1 MEKQL
6 FGSIET
12 RQGKAF
18 AMMCCDEDRPD
29 EIMLHWWG
37 VPETHAVAVLG
48 RRVAQRGN
56 VSEFQAAKLFT
67 LNQHGNVF
75 EPPVGERA
83 QRLMLS
89 TRAMLKATR
98 SGMSG
103 TWLDADGPGGKISL
117 KPLPSRGGLADV
129 HQCASWN
136 EFKQW
141 AGRVRTEGAVAFRG
155 HGSHAFRLETS
166 LYRAGRTQLG
176 RYCAETLPL
185 FHSHVE
191 AVTNRRLNPGDSA
204 DYSTLLGLAQHHG
217 LPTPLLD
224 WTDSPYIAA
233 FFAFSDALENR
244 SSRPNAT
251 RVRVYGLTRSFV
263 ERFSPPIVTVPFL
276 EPYVCFLQVSP
287 RDNPRL
293 YAQQG
298 RFLASNVGN
307 IEQFICN
314 IERHYEARYLMAA
327 EVPVSFASEA
337 LEDLA
342 FMGLTAASLFPGL
355 DGVCRMMRHA
365 MVFRR
370 EALPTPARPSE
381 GKEMADAEKSE

>member
-12 RQGKAF
+12 RLGKAF

-29 EIMLHWWG
+29 DIMLHWWG
-37 VPETHAVAVLG
+37 VPGQPAVAAWG
-48 RRVAQRGN
+48 KRVAQRGD
-56 VSEFQAAKLFT
+56 VSDFQAVKFFS
-67 LNQHGNVF
+67 HDERGNVI
-75 EPPVGERA
+75 ESPLDEQA
-83 QRLMLS
+83 QRLMRS
-89 TRAMLKATR
+89 TLATLKTTR
-98 SGMSG
+98 NGMSG
-103 TWLDADGPGGKISL
+103 VWKDADEQSGKISL
-117 KPLPSRGGLADV
+117 KPLASRDGVADI
-129 HQCASWN
+129 HQCASWDD
-136 EFKQW
+136 FKHW
-141 AGRVRTEGAVAFRG
+141 VARVRADGAVAFRG

-176 RYCAETLPL
+176 RYCADTLPR

-191 AVTNRRLNPGDSA
+191 AVTNRRLNLGDSA

-224 WTDSPYIAA
+224 WTDSPYIAS

-251 RVRVYGLTRSFV
+251 RVRVYGLTRSFI
-263 ERFSPPIVTVPFL
+263 ERFSPPIVTLPFL
-276 EPYVCFLQVSP
+276 QPYVCFLQVSP

-298 RFLASNVGN
+298 RFLVSNVGN
-307 IEQFICN
+307 IEQFVCN
-314 IERHYEARYLMAA
+314 IERQLGTQYLMAA
-327 EVPVSFASEA
+327 EIPISFASEA

-342 FMGLTAASLFPGL
+342 FMGVTAASLFPGL
-355 DGVCRMMRHA
+355 DGVCRMMRHSMA
-365 MVFRR
+365 FRQ
-370 EALPTPARPSE
+370 EALPVPAKPSE
-381 GKEMADAEKSE
+381 GIESVASVR

>member
-1 MEKQL
+1 MDKQL

-12 RQGKAF
+12 RQGRAT
-18 AMMCCDEDRPD
+18 AMMCSDDDRPED
-29 EIMLHWWG
+29 IMLHWWG
-37 VPETHAVAVLG
+37 AGNQSAPVAVWA
-48 RRVAQRGN
+48 RRTAQRAN
-56 VSEFQAAKLFT
+56 VAEFQVVKLFSHDERG
-67 LNQHGNVF
+67 QVI
-75 EPPVGERA
+75 EPSVDENTR
-83 QRLMLS
+83 RLMLS
-89 TRAMLKATR
+89 TRASLKTTR
-98 SGMSG
+98 SGING
-103 TWLDADGPGGKISL
+103 TWQDADGFGGRISV
-117 KPLPSRGGLADV
+117 KPLTSRGGVADV
-129 HQCASWN
+129 HQCASWD

-141 AGRVRTEGAVAFRG
+141 AGRVRADGAVAFRG
-155 HGSHAFRLETS
+155 HGSHGFRLETS

-176 RYCAETLPL
+176 RYCAETLPR

-191 AVTNRRLNPGDSA
+191 AVTNRRLNLGDSS

-244 SSRPNAT
+244 SARPNAT
-251 RVRVYGLTRSFV
+251 RVRVYGLTRAFV
-263 ERFSPPIVTVPFL
+263 EQFSLPTVTIPFL
-276 EPYVCFLQVSP
+276 QPYICFLQVSP

-298 RFLASNVGN
+298 RFLVSNVGN

-314 IERHYEARYLMAA
+314 VEANTGTRFLMAA

-365 MVFRR
+365 MTFQR
-370 EALPTPARPSE
+370 EAIPTPARPSD
-381 GKEMADAEKSE
+381 GSCPS

>member
-1 MEKQL
+1 MERQL
-6 FGSIET
+6 FGTIET
-12 RQGKAF
+12 RQGKAH

-29 EIMLHWWG
+29 DMMIHWWG
-37 VPETHAVAVLG
+37 VAGQPAVAAWA
-48 RRVAQRGN
+48 RRVGQRDGA
-56 VSEFQAAKLFT
+56 SEYQAVKFFSHDENGQVIESRLDEKAR
-67 LNQHGNVF
+67 Q
-75 EPPVGERA
+75 
-83 QRLMLS
+83 LMLS
-89 TRAMLKATR
+89 TRASLKATKY
-98 SGMSG
+98 GMAG
-103 TWLDADGPGGKISL
+103 TWQDADGPGGKISL
-117 KPLPSRGGLADV
+117 RPLASRGGLADI
-129 HQCASWN
+129 HQCASWE

-141 AGRVRTEGAVAFRG
+141 TLRVRADGAVAFRG
-155 HGSHAFRLETS
+155 HGSNSFRLETS

-191 AVTNRRLNPGDSA
+191 AVTNRRLNQGDSA
-204 DYSTLLGLAQHHG
+204 DFSTLLGLAQHHG

-244 SSRPNAT
+244 SVRSITT
-251 RVRVYGLTRSFV
+251 RVRVYALTRPFI
-263 ERFSPPIVTVPFL
+263 ERFSPRIVTLPFL

-298 RFLASNVGN
+298 RFLVSNIGN

-314 IERHYEARYLMAA
+314 IERHFETRYLLAA
-327 EVPVSFASEA
+327 EIPVAFASEA

-342 FMGLTAASLFPGL
+342 FMGVTAASLFPGL
-355 DGVCRMMRHA
+355 DGVCRMMRHSMA
-365 MVFRR
+365 FRR
-370 EALPTPARPSE
+370 EALPVPAKPIE
-381 GKEMADAEKSE
+381 GMGSGASGR

>member
-6 FGSIET
+6 FGTIET
-12 RQGKAF
+12 RPGKAS

-29 EIMLHWWG
+29 DVMLHWWG
-37 VPETHAVAVLG
+37 VTGQPTVAVRA
-48 RRVAQRGN
+48 RRVAQRGEA
-56 VSEFQAAKLFT
+56 SEFQAVKLFS
-67 LNQHGNVF
+67 HDEKGKVM
-75 EPPVGERA
+75 EPPVDENTR
-83 QRLMLS
+83 RLMLS
-89 TRAMLKATR
+89 TRATLKSTK
-98 SGMSG
+98 SGMTG

-117 KPLPSRGGLADV
+117 KPLASRGSLADV
-129 HQCASWN
+129 HQCASWD

-141 AGRVRTEGAVAFRG
+141 AGRVRADGAVAFRG

-166 LYRAGRTQLG
+166 FCRAGRTQLG
-176 RYCAETLPL
+176 RYCADTLPR

-191 AVTNRRLNPGDSA
+191 AVTNRRLNLGDPS
-204 DYSTLLGLAQHHG
+204 DYSTLLGLAQHYG

-263 ERFSPPIVTVPFL
+263 DRFSPPIVTLPFL
-276 EPYVCFLQVSP
+276 EPYACFLQVSP

-298 RFLASNVGN
+298 RFLVSNVGN

-314 IERHYEARYLMAA
+314 MERHFETRFLMAA

-342 FMGLTAASLFPGL
+342 FMGVTAASLFPGL
-355 DGVCRMMRHA
+355 DGVCRMMRHS
-365 MVFRR
+365 MTFRR

-381 GKEMADAEKSE
+381 GKGIEDETE

>member
-1 MEKQL
+1 MDKQL

-18 AMMCCDEDRPD
+18 AMLCSDEDRPD
-29 EIMLHWWG
+29 DIMLHWWG
-37 VPETHAVAVLG
+37 IDGQPAVAVWG
-48 RRVAQRGN
+48 RRITQRGN
-56 VSEFQAAKLFT
+56 IAEFQAVKFLSHD
-67 LNQHGNVF
+67 NRGQVI
-75 EPPVGERA
+75 EPPVDEDMR
-83 QRLMLS
+83 RLILS
-89 TRAMLKATR
+89 TRASLKTTR
-98 SGMSG
+98 AGKSG
-103 TWLDADGPGGKISL
+103 TWKDADGPGGKISL
-117 KPLPSRGGLADV
+117 KPLASRGGVADV
-129 HQCASWN
+129 YQCASWDD
-136 EFKQW
+136 FKQW
-141 AGRVRTEGAVAFRG
+141 AGRVRASGAVAFRG
-155 HGSHAFRLETS
+155 HGSHTFKLETS

-176 RYCAETLPL
+176 RYCADTLPR

-191 AVTNRRLNPGDSA
+191 AVTNRRLNSADSS

-251 RVRVYGLTRSFV
+251 RVRVYGLTRAFV
-263 ERFSPPIVTVPFL
+263 EQFSPPIVTIPFL
-276 EPYVCFLQVSP
+276 QPYVSFLQVSP

-298 RFLASNVGN
+298 RFLVSNVGN

-314 IERHYEARYLMAA
+314 MEGHFQTRFLMAA

-355 DGVCRMMRHA
+355 DGVCRMMRHE
-365 MVFRR
+365 MTFQR
-370 EALPTPARPSE
+370 EAIPTPAKPSE
-381 GKEMADAEKSE
+381 GSCTPSIGQG

>member
-1 MEKQL
+1 MSEYQ
-6 FGSIET
+6 
-12 RQGKAF
+12 AF
-18 AMMCCDEDRPD
+18 
-29 EIMLHWWG
+29 
-37 VPETHAVAVLG
+37 
-48 RRVAQRGN
+48 
-56 VSEFQAAKLFT
+56 KLFS
-67 LNQHGNVF
+67 HD
-75 EPPVGERA
+75 ERGQMVESSLEENA
-83 QRLMLS
+83 RRLMLS
-89 TRAMLKATR
+89 TCASLKTTKN
-98 SGMSG
+98 GMTG
-103 TWLDADGPGGKISL
+103 TWQDADGAGGKISF
-117 KPLPSRGGLADV
+117 KPLALRGGVADIY
-129 HQCASWN
+129 QCASWD

-141 AGRVRTEGAVAFRG
+141 AGRARAAGAVAFRG

-191 AVTNRRLNPGDSA
+191 AVTNRRLNLGDSA

-244 SSRPNAT
+244 YSRPNAT
-251 RVRVYGLTRSFV
+251 RVRVYALTRSFI
-263 ERFSPPIVTVPFL
+263 ERFSPRMVTLPFL

-287 RDNPRL
+287 RENPRL

-298 RFLASNVGN
+298 RFLVSNVGN

-314 IERHYEARYLMAA
+314 IEGHHTTQYLVAA
-327 EVPVSFASEA
+327 EVPISFASEA

-342 FMGLTAASLFPGL
+342 FMGVTAASLFPGL
-355 DGVCRMMRHA
+355 DGVCRMMRHS
-365 MVFRR
+365 MTFRR

-381 GKEMADAEKSE
+381 GISGKSESR

>member
-6 FGSIET
+6 FGTIET
-12 RQGKAF
+12 RHGKAL
-18 AMMCCDEDRPD
+18 AIMCSDEDRPD
-29 EIMLHWWG
+29 DVMIHWWG
-37 VPETHAVAVLG
+37 IAGQPTVAVLG
-48 RRVAQRGN
+48 RRVAQRG
-56 VSEFQAAKLFT
+56 SESDFQVVKLFA
-67 LNQHGNVF
+67 HDERGKVI
-75 EPPVGERA
+75 EPPGDAHTR
-83 QRLMLS
+83 RLTLS
-89 TRAMLKATR
+89 TRATLKSTR
-98 SGMSG
+98 SGMTG
-103 TWLDADGPGGKISL
+103 TWQDADGPGGKISL
-117 KPLPSRGGLADV
+117 KPLASRGSLADV
-129 HQCASWN
+129 SQCATWD

-141 AGRVRTEGAVAFRG
+141 AGRVRADGAVAFRG
-155 HGSHAFRLETS
+155 HGSNAFRLETS
-166 LYRAGRTQLG
+166 FYRAGRTQLG
-176 RYCAETLPL
+176 RYCADTLPR

-191 AVTNRRLNPGDSA
+191 AVTNRRLNLADPS

-263 ERFSPPIVTVPFL
+263 DRFSPPIVTLPFL
-276 EPYVCFLQVSP
+276 EPYACFLQVSP

-298 RFLASNVGN
+298 RFLVSNVGN

-314 IERHYEARYLMAA
+314 MERHFETRFLMAA

-342 FMGLTAASLFPGL
+342 FMGVTAASLFPGL
-355 DGVCRMMRHA
+355 DGVCRMMRHS
-365 MVFRR
+365 MTFRR

-381 GKEMADAEKSE
+381 GKGIADETE